1 MKSSKR
7 TTTMA
12 STIKTLI
19 LATAAVTAFAGPALA
34 GQTPD
39 DLTTFAVNTKGYD
52 LSSPKGVASV
62 TRKAH
67 RAAMEMC
74 GVGKHNDLG
83 LSVAANRCFK
93 STVADIARQ
102 IETLRQ
108 IRMAGRT
115 GEQVAVADT
124 NVLPVTK

>member
-1 MKSSKR
+1 MTS
-7 TTTMA
+7 
-12 STIKTLI
+12 ILKTLI
-19 LATAAVTAFAGPALA
+19 VATAAVAAFTGPALA
-34 GQTPD
+34 RQTSD
-39 DLTTFAVNTKGYD
+39 DLTTFAVTTKGYD

-67 RAAMEMC
+67 RAAMEVC

-83 LSVAANRCFK
+83 LSVAAKRCFK
-93 STVADIARQ
+93 STVADVARQ

-124 NVLPVTK
+124 NALPTTK